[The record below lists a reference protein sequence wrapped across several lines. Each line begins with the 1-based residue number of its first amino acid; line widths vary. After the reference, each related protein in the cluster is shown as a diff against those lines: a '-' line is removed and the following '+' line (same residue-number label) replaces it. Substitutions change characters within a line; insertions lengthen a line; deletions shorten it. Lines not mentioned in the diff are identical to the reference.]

1 MVQIDIRIEDTEIR
15 QRLARLSRD
24 SQDLSPAMAR
34 ISEILVA
41 STEDAFAN
49 ERSPDG
55 TPWAPLADTTL
66 KRRQKAGRDGP
77 ILQITRDLLRSIDS
91 DHDRT
96 SAVAGTNLIYA
107 ATHQFGHE
115 HDNLFGRGIEATIPA
130 RPFLGLRRDY
140 VDDIVDVI
148 IQHLTA

>member
-1 MVQIDIRIEDTEIR
+1 MVEIDIRIEDTELR
-15 QRLARLSRD
+15 QRLAQLSRD
-24 SQDLSPAMAR
+24 SQDLSPAMEA

-41 STEDAFAN
+41 STEDAFEN

-55 TPWAPLADTTL
+55 TPWAPLADSTL
-66 KRRQKAGRDGP
+66 KRRLKAGRDGP

-96 SAVAGTNLIYA
+96 SAVAGTNVIYA
-107 ATHQFGHE
+107 ATHHFGHE

-130 RPFLGLRRDY
+130 RPFLGVSSNHAR
-140 VDDIVDVI
+140 DIVRALQD
-148 IQHLTA
+148 HLLG

>member
-1 MVQIDIRIEDTEIR
+1 MTTIDITVDDDAVSSALGRLQ
-15 QRLARLSRD
+15 QRAS
-24 SQDLSPAMAR
+24 DLSPAMAV
-34 ISEILVA
+34 VA
-41 STEDAFAN
+41 SLLRESAEESF
-49 ERSPDG
+49 ERQAASDG
-55 TPWAPLADTTL
+55 TPWAPLAPATAA
-66 KRRQKAGRDGP
+66 RKARKGYSPLALVRDGY
-77 ILQITRDLLRSIDS
+77 LRSLTALS
-91 DHDRT
+91 T
-96 SAVAGTNLIYA
+96 PTTAVAGTNLIYA